1 MRSSGRIAAGAGARV
16 RAGGAGRRGD
26 AAGARVRAS
35 EVRGSADRA
44 GDREDAADELAFVRS
59 GRAGEGFDLAFF
71 GEEAMI
77 PNEVRFG
84 MLEDLR
90 S

>member
-1 MRSSGRIAAGAGARV
+1 MRSSGRIAAGDAGAGG
-16 RAGGAGRRGD
+16 RAD
-26 AAGARVRAS
+26 AAGARARDPEVCESAVRPSAVRA
-35 EVRGSADRA
+35 G
-44 GDREDAADELAFVRS
+44 GREDAAEDLAFVRS
-59 GRAGEGFDLAFF
+59 GRAAAGVGLAFF
-71 GEEAMI
+71 GRGAMI